1 MTARHALGLLGCSAS
16 ADVSG
21 SVLAEFF
28 KRSTERKVA
37 GGSQMCNYEIQ
48 GKKMWL
54 VEEARLKLLGEHEL
68 VCVGKIEFVVASG
81 MIRVE
86 FEQLA

>member
-1 MTARHALGLLGCSAS
+1 
-16 ADVSG
+16 
-21 SVLAEFF
+21 
-28 KRSTERKVA
+28 
-37 GGSQMCNYEIQ
+37 
-48 GKKMWL
+48 MWL

-68 VCVGKIEFVVASG
+68 VCVRKIEFVVASG